1 MCYFVENLKL
11 TTRNLILIVLYLT
24 FQKVKLAPGRWKNFV
39 KTQEERTNLAAI
51 YKVKKSEQVT
61 CVHKWQSIIL
71 EKIVKNVGA
80 T

>member
-1 MCYFVENLKL
+1 VQL
-11 TTRNLILIVLYLT
+11 TPFRTEK
-24 FQKVKLAPGRWKNFV
+24 KVKLAPGRRKNFV